1 MKKLEEFAVKETET
15 VNKVDADDIYF
26 LIGTKEKEC
35 LIGLGNIL
43 ECLKFAETEG
53 EVPPIPK
60 EWWKKMAEMY
70 PQVADN

>member
-1 MKKLEEFAVKETET
+1 MKKLEELSVKET

-35 LIGLGNIL
+35 LIGLGIIL

-60 EWWKKMAEMY
+60 EWWREMVKMY
-70 PQVADN
+70 PQVADD